1 MRNIAKRR
9 MINNTSIMWVLGE
22 IDDELKE
29 AMADFRSIDVDL
41 LTLGQYL
48 QVTIFHVSLT
58 TFRGLFV

>member
-1 MRNIAKRR
+1 
-9 MINNTSIMWVLGE
+9 MINNTSVMWVLGE
-22 IDDELKE
+22 IDDVLKE